1 MCLQPKPTS
10 RLTGGGSGRSPAESW
25 DLLKKIPITAS
36 NENRKIKNDTEIKDL
51 DIDVALKSIK
61 KDNIG
66 I

>member
-36 NENRKIKNDTEIKDL
+36 NENRKIKNDTEEKEE
-51 DIDVALKSIK
+51 LKER
-61 KDNIG
+61 NIY
-66 I
+66 IMQFSVL